1 MTDKGGCATGKRSF
15 TKKDLNMSSISPVSS
30 NGYDYPSQFSGI
42 RNDLQA
48 LEKALNSDDL
58 AGAKTAFAAF
68 QQDVQKV
75 GHPQQS
81 SQDKLQNDLQDLEN
95 ALSAGYIDG
104 AKKAFAAFQQ
114 DVQNKIGQGHHH
126 HHHHHSQAT
135 ADTADSSTTA
145 TGDSSTGNNINLLG

>member
-1 MTDKGGCATGKRSF
+1 
-15 TKKDLNMSSISPVSS
+15 MSSISAVSS

-42 RNDLQA
+42 RNDVQA

-75 GHPQQS
+75 GQPQQS
-81 SQDKLQNDLQDLEN
+81 SQNSLQTDLQDLEK
-95 ALSAGYIDG
+95 ALSSGDIDG

-114 DVQNKIGQGHHH
+114 DVQNKIGHGHHH
-126 HHHHHSQAT
+126 HHHHPQAT
-135 ADTADSSTTA
+135 QSTGDSTTA
-145 TGDSSTGNNINLLG
+145 TTGDSSTGNTINLLG